1 MELSLRDLKKVTNQ
15 CRDGMVEQVKS
26 MLPFKAD
33 SVDQLLYMASNN
45 DNERKT
51 PGIRQRR
58 KQMEQW
64 R

>member
-1 MELSLRDLKKVTNQ
+1 MELSIRDLKKVTDQ
-15 CRDGMVEQVKS
+15 CRDGMAKQMKT
-26 MLPFKAD
+26 MFPFKAD

-45 DNERKT
+45 SKERKM